1 MNQYKFILFLSYFYE
16 GAKRGAKK
24 GAKRGAKKGA
34 KRGGAPFVYTQLE
47 VKIRV
52 KFLMF

>member
-1 MNQYKFILFLSYFYE
+1 M
-16 GAKRGAKK
+16 RGPK
-24 GAKRGAKKGA
+24 GGQKGGQ
-34 KRGGAPFVYTQLE
+34 KGGGAPFVYTQLE